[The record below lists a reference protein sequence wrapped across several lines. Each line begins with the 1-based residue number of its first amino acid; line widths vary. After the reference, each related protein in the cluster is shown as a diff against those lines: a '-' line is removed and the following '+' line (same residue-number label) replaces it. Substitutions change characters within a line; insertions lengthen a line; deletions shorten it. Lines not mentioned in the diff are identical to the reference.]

1 MGKIRVL
8 VMALLSVSFLMLS
21 GCVWSKTSVKTV
33 RSETA
38 NRGSG
43 VSALLSES
51 TDATVVVSDIIK
63 SDTMS
68 IQSAEQITETSA
80 AVTSKPVTSVDI
92 SSLPAGSIV
101 DDFLISQELIDG
113 CFFFEEIPN
122 DVFVRMDGN
131 SYKEDCTVPLS
142 DLRYIRV
149 LYFGFD
155 SCSHTGELVVNKSI
169 AEDITE
175 IFREL
180 YAVQYPIGKMVLV
193 DEYGGDDNA
202 SMLDNNTSAF
212 NYRTVN
218 GTTTLSRHAQGMAID
233 INPLYNPWVYTLDG
247 KNVID
252 PPAGS
257 LYADR
262 TLDCQYFI
270 DHEDPCYQLFI
281 DHGFEW
287 GGDWG
292 SSKDYQHFSKDA

>member
-21 GCVWSKTSVKTV
+21 GCVWSKTSGITVKSEAANQGSDVSSLLTEPPDETV
-33 RSETA
+33 I
-38 NRGSG
+38 
-43 VSALLSES
+43 
-51 TDATVVVSDIIK
+51 VSDIIMPDTK
-63 SDTMS
+63 SV
-68 IQSAEQITETSA
+68 QSAAEITETTA
-80 AVTSKPVTSVDI
+80 AATTKPVAASDV

-113 CFFFEEIPN
+113 CFFYEEISN
-122 DVFVRMDGN
+122 DVFARMDGK

-149 LYFGFD
+149 LYYGFD

-175 IFREL
+175 IFRAL
-180 YAVQYPIGKMVLV
+180 YAVRYPIGKMVLV

-212 NYRTVN
+212 NYRIVN
-218 GTTTLSRHAQGMAID
+218 GTTTLSRHATGMAID

-247 KNVID
+247 KDVVD
-252 PPAGS
+252 PPAGTQ
-257 LYADR
+257 YADR
-262 TLDCQYFI
+262 TLDCEYYI
-270 DHEDPCYQLFI
+270 DHEDPCYQLLI

-287 GGDWG
+287 GGDWS
-292 SSKDYQHFSKDA
+292 SSKDYQHFSKDS